1 MDVGINPKLL
11 LETVFPGT
19 WINEENLA
27 DRTISHTAYTFNELR
42 PKNNLFIAMTE
53 KTFLAGSKNT
63 GVYGS
68 WGDTHAINPNYLD
81 KISILVV
88 ERPMPNNNIPQYL
101 VSNSY
106 DFLVA
111 LARYNRPN
119 YQGKIVSITG
129 TVGKTMTCELLS
141 LVLKDRSSVLVANGN
156 FNSRTA
162 IRSMLASL
170 LPNTSYDYT
179 ILETAVASLWFG
191 EAGVAPEAKS
201 DYAILTQFGRGQKE
215 TSVTDTI
222 RFKSNITKH
231 MSDGGKVILNQDVEE
246 FTTAFETIE
255 KNNPA
260 IYTYSQTSQEAY
272 CYLESVSTEK
282 NLSTLTVNINQE
294 TFSFELKST
303 ELLDKG
309 FMSNLLAVI
318 TFLYLEAFD
327 LNEFYTTFQQFTNRP
342 HLLEKNDILLEQTP
356 VTVIDDTYNAEELSI
371 RNAIEFVN
379 GVAGQYSEK
388 KIAII
393 GKIISIGKQR
403 NVVYKKIA
411 EAFAKSD
418 FDQVIT
424 FDDEVDILQA
434 SLPNTMRGGHF
445 TDLQK
450 LRARLIQL
458 SEKDSLIL
466 LKGSVRGTRMRKILP
481 LIEGK
486 LTLAEVPQPEYGL
499 VTSKNSLLFSKQN
512 RKVPYGISNILI
524 IHEVL
529 YRLSE
534 NLIQLDDLVT
544 YKKNMLELKSV
555 RSTQPYESE
564 VRYMKDVLSQAVSI
578 NAPDAILALSGF
590 LFGNNTEALKSLKN
604 KAEFYGIDPQSVL
617 NVTGRSTK
625 GHTQQ
630 TTLSNIAKAA
640 ELFLDLP
647 KSVLKLLVNRNWI
660 VRDKQFRA
668 FNPYDQRLENTATI
682 LWGIHKELG
691 IVINYSGRKPVIAV
705 GVNDQNVLSHLQM
718 LEYLAAFGTMP
729 EFFVKEVPLQS
740 PNVNL
745 LGDVYF
751 GEWYTE
757 KRKKQGRKD
766 ALQDFGYGYS
776 FDKMAPMLSADDF
789 TIANYE
795 GVFAKY
801 PKKQSPLAAT
811 KPFILSGD
819 PKKTIKELK
828 RRNVNLVTLATN
840 HLFDYGQDSIEYTKQ
855 QFEKADILT
864 LGAGTNQKEA
874 QEIIELNFEGK
885 KVALFNAYWYRDH
898 NDKKFNPYSV
908 GNQPG
913 VAALAEVMKTGMRR
927 YKLEKPDTKII
938 LVCHWGVDF
947 NPIHSLQEELA
958 EEFIEAGADL
968 IVGHGPHFVQ
978 PMKNCNGKK
987 VIYSVGNGVFNS
999 DGEFIQRKIPPY
1011 GLFLRFNLQ
1020 SNQMKVYPVFAN
1032 NKQSF
1037 WQPFFL
1043 NDEIYVEEF
1052 KQLDLGILDNG
1063 EFLQD
1068 ENGYYYVEIA
1078 IFED

>member
-1 MDVGINPKLL
+1 MNVEINPKLL
-11 LETVFPGT
+11 VEAVFPGT
-19 WINEENLA
+19 WINEENLEG
-27 DRTISHTAYTFNELR
+27 RRIVHTAYTFSELR
-42 PKNNLFIAMTE
+42 PQNNLFVAMTE
-53 KTFLAGSKNT
+53 ETFLSGSKNT

-88 ERPMPNNNIPQYL
+88 ERPIPNISTPQYL

-111 LARYNRPN
+111 LAHYNRPN

-129 TVGKTMTCELLS
+129 TVGKTMTCELLKLALKEKS
-141 LVLKDRSSVLVANGN
+141 TVLAANGN

-162 IRSMLASL
+162 VRAMLASL
-170 LPNTSYDYT
+170 LPNTNYEYT

-191 EAGVAPEAKS
+191 ESGVAAETKS

-231 MSDGGKVILNQDVEE
+231 MNNGGKVILNQDVEE
-246 FTTAFETIE
+246 FTTALATIK
-255 KNNPA
+255 KNNPE
-260 IYTYSQTSQEAY
+260 IYTYSQTDKEAY
-272 CYLESVSTEK
+272 CYVESVQTEK
-282 NLSTLTVNINQE
+282 DLGILTVHINQE
-294 TFSFELKST
+294 PFSFELKT
-303 ELLDKG
+303 ADLLDKG
-309 FMSNLLAVI
+309 FISNLLAVV
-318 TFLYLEAFD
+318 TFLYLEKFEV
-327 LNEFYTTFQQFTNRP
+327 NEFYTTFQQFANRP
-342 HLLEKNDILLEQTP
+342 HLLEKSELLLEKVP
-356 VTVIDDTYNAEELSI
+356 VTIIDDTYNAEELSI
-371 RNAIEFVN
+371 INAIEFID
-379 GVAGQYSEK
+379 GIAEQHSGK
-388 KIAII
+388 KIAVI

-403 NVVYKKIA
+403 TVVYKKIA
-411 EAFAKSD
+411 EAFTQSD
-418 FDQVIT
+418 FDYVIT

-434 SLPNTMRGGHF
+434 SLPNNMQGGHF

-450 LRARLIQL
+450 LRERLIQL

-466 LKGSVRGTRMRKILP
+466 VKGSVRGTRMRKILP

-486 LTLAEVPQPEYGL
+486 LIATRVPQPEYGL
-499 VTSKNSLLFSKQN
+499 VTTKNSLLFSEQN
-512 RKVPYGISNILI
+512 RKVPYGVSNILI
-524 IHEVL
+524 IHEIL
-529 YRLSE
+529 YRISE

-555 RSTQPYESE
+555 RSTQPHESE
-564 VRYMKDVLSQAVSI
+564 VRYLKDVLSQAVSI

-590 LFGNNTEALKSLKN
+590 LFGNNKEALKSLKN
-604 KAEFYGIDPQSVL
+604 KAEFYGIDPKSVL

-630 TTLSNIAKAA
+630 TTLNNLAKAA
-640 ELFLDLP
+640 SLFLDLP
-647 KSVLKLLVNRNWI
+647 KSVLQLLENRNWI
-660 VRDKQFRA
+660 VREKTFRA
-668 FNPYDQRLENTATI
+668 FNPYDQRLENKATL

-705 GVNDQNVLSHLQM
+705 GINDQGVLSHIQM
-718 LEYLAAFGTMP
+718 LEYLAAFSKIP
-729 EFFVKEVPLQS
+729 EFAVKKVSVQS

-776 FDKMAPMLSADDF
+776 FEKIAPMLSADDF
-789 TIANYE
+789 TIVNYE

-819 PKKTIKELK
+819 AKKTIKELK
-828 RRNVNLVTLATN
+828 RRKVDLVTLATN
-840 HLFDYGQDSIEYTKQ
+840 HLFDCGQESIEYTKQ
-855 QFEKADILT
+855 QFEKADFLT
-864 LGAGTNQKEA
+864 LGAGVNQNEA
-874 QEIIELNFEGK
+874 QEIVELNFEGK

-898 NDKKFNPYSV
+898 NDRNFNPYAV
-908 GNQPG
+908 GKQPG
-913 VAALAEVMKTGMRR
+913 VATLAEVMKAGMRQ
-927 YKLEKPDTKII
+927 YKQENPDAKILLI
-938 LVCHWGVDF
+938 CHWGVDF
-947 NPIHSLQEELA
+947 NPVHSLQKKLA

-978 PMKNCNGKK
+978 PVENCNGKK

-999 DGEFIQRKIPPY
+999 DGEFTQRKIPPY

-1020 SNQMKVYPVFAN
+1020 SNKMRAYPIFAD

-1043 NDEIYVEEF
+1043 DDEIYVEEF
-1052 KQLDLGILDNG
+1052 KQLDLGILANS

-1068 ENGYYYVEIA
+1068 ENGYYYLELNV
-1078 IFED
+1078 FED